1 MTSAEKLQQARE
13 ARDREL
19 AALREQIDSLQQQL
33 LAHGIRPVGWRD
45 PYEPSDEQ
53 YAALLAIVQ
62 ERYPVL
68 VPKFGDS
75 PRGDQKA
82 NYQKQFT
89 AAMRYLFQARRSDVG
104 KLATG
109 YAASYWTDEVERHAR
124 TGISLK
130 AFCSAVV
137 AVGDVNYAKFD
148 NFPYDLAF
156 GLSLGARSE
165 RADPAAGWKRVLA
178 GQLVAQTAL
187 ATPTAGISGPQELVV
202 VGAKDFRSRN
212 AWWR

>member
-1 MTSAEKLQQARE
+1 MTTTDELRQVRE
-13 ARDREL
+13 ARDQEL
-19 AALREQIDSLQQQL
+19 AALRQQIDSLQQQL
-33 LAHGIRPVGWRD
+33 LAHGNRPFDWRD

-75 PRGDQKA
+75 PHADQEAAYK
-82 NYQKQFT
+82 KQF
-89 AAMRYLFQARRSDVG
+89 AGAMRYLFQARRSDIG
-104 KLATG
+104 KLATN
-109 YAASYWTDEVERHAR
+109 YAASYWADAAGEYAR

-178 GQLVAQTAL
+178 GQLVAPTAL
-187 ATPTAGISGPQELVV
+187 ATPTAGMSGPQELVV
-202 VGAKDFRSRN
+202 VGTKDFRSPN

>member
-1 MTSAEKLQQARE
+1 MTTTDELRQARE
-13 ARDREL
+13 ARDQEL
-19 AALREQIDSLQQQL
+19 AALRQQIDSLQQQL
-33 LAHGIRPVGWRD
+33 LAHGIRPRD
-45 PYEPSDEQ
+45 WPDPFDPDDAQYDE
-53 YAALLAIVQ
+53 LLRIVQ
-62 ERYPVL
+62 QLYPAL
-68 VPKFGDS
+68 VPKLGDS
-75 PRGDQKA
+75 PRGDQEA
-82 NYQKQFT
+82 NYRKQFT
-89 AAMRYLFQARRSDVG
+89 GAMRYLFQARRSDIG

-109 YAASYWTDEVERHAR
+109 YAASYWTDAAGEYAR

-178 GQLVAQTAL
+178 GQLVAPTAL
-187 ATPTAGISGPQELVV
+187 ATPTAGMSGPQELVV
-202 VGAKDFRSRN
+202 VGAKDFRSLN